1 MAAAFALLVA
11 AAFALLV
18 ATALAFLVATTL
30 TISLSVALALAF
42 AMAILLREILS
53 VKTLIQLLLASLAN
67 TLHLSGKM
75 QGLAGH
81 RVVEIHSH
89 SLVANLAYGALNN
102 LSC

>member
-11 AAFALLV
+11 AAFALFV
-18 ATALAFLVATTL
+18 AATL
-30 TISLSVALALAF
+30 TISLSVALAL

-75 QGLAGH
+75 QGLARH

-89 SLVANLAYGALNN
+89 SFIANLAYGALNN

>member
-1 MAAAFALLVA
+1 MA

-18 ATALAFLVATTL
+18 ATALALLVAAI
-30 TISLSVALALAF
+30 ISLSVALAL

-53 VKTLIQLLLASLAN
+53 VKALIQLLLASLAN

-75 QGLAGH
+75 QCLARH
-81 RVVEIHSH
+81 RVIEIHSH
-89 SLVANLAYGALNN
+89 SLIANLANGALNN

>member
-1 MAAAFALLVA
+1 MA

-18 ATALAFLVATTL
+18 ATALAFLVAAI
-30 TISLSVALALAF
+30 ISLSMALAL

-53 VKTLIQLLLASLAN
+53 VKTLVQLLLASLAN

-75 QGLAGH
+75 QCLAGH

>member
-18 ATALAFLVATTL
+18 ATALAFLVAATL
-30 TISLSVALALAF
+30 TISLSVALAL

-67 TLHLSGKM
+67 TLYLTGKM
-75 QGLAGH
+75 QGLARH

-89 SLVANLAYGALNN
+89 SLVANLANGTLNN

>member
-1 MAAAFALLVA
+1 MA

-18 ATALAFLVATTL
+18 ATAIALLVAAI
-30 TISLSVALALAF
+30 ISLSVALAL

-67 TLHLSGKM
+67 TLHLTGKM

-81 RVVEIHSH
+81 RVVEIHGH
-89 SLVANLAYGALNN
+89 SLIANLAYGPLDN

>member
-11 AAFALLV
+11 AAFA
-18 ATALAFLVATTL
+18 FLVAAI
-30 TISLSVALALAF
+30 ISLSMALAL

-67 TLHLSGKM
+67 TLHLTGKM
-75 QGLAGH
+75 QGLARH

-89 SLVANLAYGALNN
+89 SLVANLANGTLNN

>member
-1 MAAAFALLVA
+1 MA

-18 ATALAFLVATTL
+18 ATALALLVAAI
-30 TISLSVALALAF
+30 ISLSVALAL

-67 TLHLSGKM
+67 TLHLTGKM
-75 QGLAGH
+75 QGLARH
-81 RVVEIHSH
+81 RVVEIHGH
-89 SLVANLAYGALNN
+89 SLVANLANGALNN

>member
-1 MAAAFALLVA
+1 MA

-18 ATALAFLVATTL
+18 ATALAFLVAAI
-30 TISLSVALALAF
+30 ISLSVALALA
-42 AMAILLREILS
+42 MAILLREIFS

-67 TLHLSGKM
+67 TLHLTGKM
-75 QGLAGH
+75 QGLARH

-89 SLVANLAYGALNN
+89 SLIANLAYGALNN

>member
-18 ATALAFLVATTL
+18 ATALALLVAATL
-30 TISLSVALALAF
+30 TISLSVALAL

-53 VKTLIQLLLASLAN
+53 VKTLVQLLLASLAN
-67 TLHLSGKM
+67 TLHLTGKM

-81 RVVEIHSH
+81 RVVEIHGH
-89 SLVANLAYGALNN
+89 SLIANLAYGALNN